1 MLPLTQ
7 INLDDLVSSFG
18 WQESPLL
25 AGTLRRIFYGPA
37 RKFARQMLA
46 FDALVGAVGL
56 AEASTRTLHGYVKQV
71 RVFGG
76 GNIPESGPLLVLSNH
91 PGMTDTLALFAA
103 LRRPDLQIIAV
114 RRPFLQALAET
125 AKNLFY
131 VSDDLS
137 ERMSA
142 VRRVSAHL
150 KSGGAALT
158 FPAGQIEPDPA
169 VYPGALES
177 LDAWSDSA
185 GVFVRFAPETRI
197 LPVLVNG
204 VLWDKAV
211 HHPLTRLKRPGPE
224 REKLGAA
231 FQLLAQILTG
241 VRPVTVTVRV
251 GRPFCAEEVGSTETA
266 AIYAKTLERMRGLLQ
281 NSPEGEGELIL

>member
-1 MLPLTQ
+1 MLTQ

-18 WQESPLL
+18 WQDSPLL
-25 AGTLRRIFYGPA
+25 AGTLRRIFYRPA
-37 RKFARQMLA
+37 RKFARQMLD

-56 AEASTRTLHGYVKQV
+56 SAASTQTLRGYVKQV
-71 RVFGG
+71 RVFGRG
-76 GNIPESGPLLVLSNH
+76 DIPESGPLLVLSNH
-91 PGMTDTLALFAA
+91 PGMTDTLALFSA
-103 LRRPDLQIIAV
+103 LRRPDLRIIAV
-114 RRPFLQALAET
+114 RRPFLQSLAET

-131 VSDDLS
+131 VSDDPS

-177 LDAWSDSA
+177 LDTWTASA
-185 GVFVRFAPETRI
+185 GVFVRFVTETRI
-197 LPVLVNG
+197 LPVLVSG

-211 HHPLTRLKRPGPE
+211 HHPLTRLKKPGPE

-241 VRPVTVTVRV
+241 VHPVTVTVRV
-251 GRPFCAEEVGSTETA
+251 GRPLCAEEVGSTETA
-266 AIYAKTLERMRGLLQ
+266 AIHAKVLERMRGLLQ
-281 NSPEGEGELIL
+281 NPPEGEGELIF